1 MIIGLFARHSNDFI
15 LLVVIA
21 GYSRTRTRKII
32 IIRVFQRDRGKE
44 KTDRGTTIRLT
55 FFSRRRNKN
64 DVFIHGLRGT
74 YLFPSWEADRK
85 ISRKGNGK
93 RN

>member
-55 FFSRRRNKN
+55 FFFLVGEIKMMFLYM
-64 DVFIHGLRGT
+64 D
-74 YLFPSWEADRK
+74 
-85 ISRKGNGK
+85 
-93 RN
+93 